1 MLGNSSNWHRWLS
14 IRHMHFSFKGSSP
27 RWLLNLVIF
36 ALGIASTIAGYK
48 NNTVPVT
55 VIGAIAALGSLISS
69 SVTPLS
75 KMRGHSIELDLETQ
89 DLMLDDFSP
98 STYHNLWTLHH
109 YSDSPSGLD
118 ATLAPSST
126 LVEPRLSVSS
136 LDHPLPDDLPYT
148 INPTLPDYRS
158 PSSAK
163 DSDSDSDSLYSPTE
177 LDTVPS
183 LRLPFPYTDSSATST
198 VWEPFSLTDDLI
210 DFESVLRAGKP
221 SLLHHRSESVPA
233 WYVKGTSP
241 SLVEDDGLGIGL
253 NMYREPRPLV
263 FDDYLVDDSG
273 SIHL

>member
-14 IRHMHFSFKGSSP
+14 MKHMHFRFKGSSP

-36 ALGIASTIAGYK
+36 ALGIDSTIAGYK
-48 NNTVPVT
+48 NNTVSVT

-75 KMRGHSIELDLETQ
+75 KMRGHSIELDPETQ
-89 DLMLDDFSP
+89 DLMLDDIPS
-98 STYHNLWTLHH
+98 STYHNLWTLRH
-109 YSDSPSGLD
+109 YSDSPSGMHAALP
-118 ATLAPSST
+118 PSST
-126 LVEPRLSVSS
+126 LVEPRLSISS

-148 INPTLPDYRS
+148 INPTLPGYWS
-158 PSSAK
+158 PSSA
-163 DSDSDSDSLYSPTE
+163 SDSDSDSLYSPTE
-177 LDTVPS
+177 LDTGPS

-210 DFESVLRAGKP
+210 DFESVLRDGKL

-233 WYVKGTSP
+233 WYVKRTSP
-241 SLVEDDGLGIGL
+241 SLDEDDELGVGLDL
-253 NMYREPRPLV
+253 YREPRPLV